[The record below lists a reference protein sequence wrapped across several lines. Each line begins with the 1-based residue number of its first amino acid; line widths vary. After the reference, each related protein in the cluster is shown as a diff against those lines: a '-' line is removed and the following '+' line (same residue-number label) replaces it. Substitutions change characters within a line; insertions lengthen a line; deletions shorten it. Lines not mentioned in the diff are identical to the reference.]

1 MTERPDKTRLHDWLD
16 DTVGQTPDPVEGTR
30 QVMSQVEETSQVGR
44 WLPFTVFHRNAKA
57 KTPTTADTKAYQ
69 PGPISATNGQT
80 ATITGRTQSMFTP
93 VKAITAGAL
102 VFAIGGVLL
111 IAQPF
116 DQQSSV
122 PGAAIDDES
131 MTPALVTGFLVYPED
146 SPSSELLPSYE
157 KTEVDG
163 IVRERWL
170 DTADVEMSD
179 PRLSGAFTND
189 YSIDRF
195 DDLATDLGWGTV
207 RIENDAGFWE
217 GQSVHTTNI
226 AARAEVAYYELVGN
240 GAYDGLSA
248 VVFETETSSGK
259 WAWNGI
265 IFPGSQPPNR

>member
-1 MTERPDKTRLHDWLD
+1 MTDEKLGLDLARWMKDAEFAPTDASRSAHQVATRLP
-16 DTVGQTPDPVEGTR
+16 QTR
-30 QVMSQVEETSQVGR
+30 QLGR
-44 WLPFTVFHRNAKA
+44 RWWLPSSKRTQAIP
-57 KTPTTADTKAYQ
+57 PTTDQTTEYQ
-69 PGPISATNGQT
+69 PTPILATNGQS
-80 ATITGRTQSMFTP
+80 ATVTGRTQSMFTP

-163 IVRERWL
+163 IARGRWL

-189 YSIDRF
+189 YSVERF

-207 RIENDAGFWE
+207 RVENDAGFWE

-226 AARAEVAYYELVGN
+226 AARGEVAYYELVGH
-240 GAYDGLSA
+240 GAFDGLSA

-259 WAWNGI
+259 WALSGI